1 MALFETVKDIM
12 FAEIM
17 ETTLTEISKELLRAN
32 ELKEKEL
39 ALKSKE
45 LEILNSEEFKYNHI
59 ERYKCAF
66 LDACNRLEELDRIL
80 YEMDQTVEPMSNEEY
95 KEAILSNIQNMDKNQ
110 YDCDKTKDYEISS
123 KEFIDYTN
131 RLDSA
136 KLEGKEYYK
145 KINEKFGDSFM
156 YYDIEERLYVCYDF
170 LYGDVGLPNIETIK
184 DREMAIEWLEGK
196 IEMNEVIHNSY
207 IR

>member
-66 LDACNRLEELDRIL
+66 
-80 YEMDQTVEPMSNEEY
+80 
-95 KEAILSNIQNMDKNQ
+95 
-110 YDCDKTKDYEISS
+110 
-123 KEFIDYTN
+123 
-131 RLDSA
+131 
-136 KLEGKEYYK
+136 
-145 KINEKFGDSFM
+145 
-156 YYDIEERLYVCYDF
+156 
-170 LYGDVGLPNIETIK
+170 
-184 DREMAIEWLEGK
+184 
-196 IEMNEVIHNSY
+196 
-207 IR
+207 

>member
-1 MALFETVKDIM
+1 MALFETAKDIM

-95 KEAILSNIQNMDKNQ
+95 KEAIMSNIQNMDKNK
-110 YDCDKTKDYEISS
+110 YDYDKTKVYEVSS
-123 KEFIDYTN
+123 KEFIDYIN

-136 KLEGKEYYK
+136 KFEDKDYYK

-156 YYDIEERLYVCYDF
+156 YYDMEEQLYICYDF
-170 LYGDVGLPNIETIK
+170 LYGDAGLPNIETIK
-184 DREMAIEWLEGK
+184 DRNMAIKWLEGK

>member
-1 MALFETVKDIM
+1 MALFETAKDIM

-80 YEMDQTVEPMSNEEY
+80 YGMDQTVEPMSNEEY
-95 KEAILSNIQNMDKNQ
+95 KEAIMSNIQNMDMVLRQEKVPVKLK
-110 YDCDKTKDYEISS
+110 Y
-123 KEFIDYTN
+123 FI
-131 RLDSA
+131 
-136 KLEGKEYYK
+136 
-145 KINEKFGDSFM
+145 
-156 YYDIEERLYVCYDF
+156 
-170 LYGDVGLPNIETIK
+170 
-184 DREMAIEWLEGK
+184 
-196 IEMNEVIHNSY
+196 
-207 IR
+207 